1 MKGNM
6 ERRWFLVKRWIWRI
20 GSAVFAAG
28 CVLGAFWLL
37 VHYLEENRAASISPE
52 QRNGGEDHRKSGE
65 DRTKQEETDQKIG
78 ETLGEE
84 PRIRVCILGDNYQGT
99 YHGSVTV
106 SAPDGLRVEQVD
118 REGKRRQSHSLSGAF
133 WNTGDAAMSPGD
145 WCVLSSQGGGTLVIE
160 DLKRSQGSPE
170 YGGSLFVYCREEG
183 YLVVNELPL
192 EEYLCSVVASEMPSD
207 YPAEAQ
213 KAQAVCARTY
223 ALHCMEERRGE
234 DFWRKAA
241 ELQGS
246 DSGMELEKSD
256 IFLSDLDDSVAFQV
270 YNNQKAS
277 DASRAAVE
285 DTAGQ
290 VLPVEDALYY
300 STSCGTEHR
309 EDLAADE
316 DFRDFLLTEPEE
328 DREYGSP
335 WLRWQVQVPKSG
347 ILAAVR
353 SEYGFTGDQVE
364 QIRAAVREKN
374 GQVTELVVSGGE
386 ETVTVSGEYSIRRV
400 LSTEQAVILLR
411 DGTEVRGMTLLPSA
425 YFCIGEENAE
435 DTVLFYGGASQEEDT
450 ALLYGG
456 ASREDTVLLYGGGYG
471 HGQGMSQCGA
481 AAMALKGADYREIL
495 EYYYGSDS
503 LEEISWK

>member
-6 ERRWFLVKRWIWRI
+6 ERRRILVRRWIWRI
-20 GSAVFAAG
+20 GSAAFAAG

-37 VHYLEENRAASISPE
+37 RHYLEENRAASISLE
-52 QRNGGEDHRKSGE
+52 EGRESEGKVRQSSGE
-65 DRTKQEETDQKIG
+65 DQTEAREEDFV
-78 ETLGEE
+78 EE
-84 PRIRVCILGDNYQGT
+84 PGIRVCILGDNYKGV
-99 YHGSVTV
+99 YHDSVTV

-118 REGKRRQSHSLSGAF
+118 REGKRRRSRSLSGTP

-145 WCVLSSQGGGTLVIE
+145 WCVLRGQGGGALVIE
-160 DLKRSQGSPE
+160 GLERAQGSPE

-183 YLVVNELPL
+183 YLVVNELLL
-192 EEYLCSVVASEMPSD
+192 EEYLCGVVASEMPSD

-241 ELQGS
+241 EPQGS

-290 VLPVEDALYY
+290 VLPVEEALYY

-309 EDLAADE
+309 EDLGTDRA
-316 DFRDFLLTEPEE
+316 FRDFLLTEPEE

-374 GQVTELVVSGGE
+374 GQVTELAVSGGE

-400 LSTEQAVILLR
+400 LSTEQTVIFLR
-411 DGTEVRGMTLLPSA
+411 NGTEVKGMTLLPSA
-425 YFCIGEENAE
+425 YFCIGEEKA
-435 DTVLFYGGASQEEDT
+435 
-450 ALLYGG
+450 
-456 ASREDTVLLYGGGYG
+456 EDTVLLYGGGYG
-471 HGQGMSQCGA
+471 HGRGMSQCGA
-481 AAMALKGADYREIL
+481 ATMALKGADYREIL
-495 EYYYGSDS
+495 EYYYGNEG
-503 LEEISWK
+503 LEEIPWK